1 MPTSNATGSDYRSD
15 MASVP
20 RRILITGA
28 SGFVGRHLTARLAVV
43 SHDASVFTPSL
54 DVRNREMVTATVQQ
68 TSPDVCIHL
77 AAVSTV
83 RGAEQ
88 DEEQAW
94 QVNLH
99 GTLNVARAILHHT
112 PNCQML
118 YISSADAYGDSFR
131 AGVSLT
137 ENAPLAP
144 MNTYAA
150 TKAAAD
156 LALGS
161 MVEQGLRCVRLR
173 PFNHTGPG
181 QSEQFVVAAFA
192 RQVARIAAGLQPPVL
207 NVGNIDAR
215 RDFLD
220 VRDVCA
226 AYLACIDNPGALP
239 PGAILNLASGT
250 ARRVGDILSEL
261 QTIAGTTAEVRID
274 PARVRKRDVTSAC
287 GDATLARE
295 ALGWT
300 PVIPWEQTLI
310 DVLDDWRN
318 RIGGSMQEI

>member
-1 MPTSNATGSDYRSD
+1 MPSP
-15 MASVP
+15 P

-28 SGFVGRHLTARLAVV
+28 SGFVGRHLVANLTTACPEAALFTEAIDVCN
-43 SHDASVFTPSL
+43 HEMIAASVQ
-54 DVRNREMVTATVQQ
+54 R
-68 TSPDVCIHL
+68 TSPDVCVHL

-88 DEEQAW
+88 DEDHAW

-99 GTLNVARAILHHT
+99 GTLNVAKAILCHA
-112 PNCQML
+112 PDCSL
-118 YISSADAYGDSFR
+118 LFISSADTYGDSFR
-131 AGVSLT
+131 TGVPLA

-161 MVEQGLRCVRLR
+161 MTERGLRCIRLR

-181 QSEQFVVAAFA
+181 QTERFVVAAFA

-207 NVGNIDAR
+207 NVGNIDSR

-226 AYLACIDNPGALP
+226 AYLACMNRAIALP
-239 PGAILNLASGT
+239 AGAIFNLASGT
-250 ARRVGDILSEL
+250 ARPVSDILAQL
-261 QTIAGTTAEVRID
+261 QALAGITAEVRID
-274 PARVRKRDVTSAC
+274 PARVRRHEIPSAC

-295 ALGWT
+295 TLGWT
-300 PVIPWEQTLI
+300 PNIPWEQTLR
-310 DVLDDWRN
+310 DVLGDWQARV
-318 RIGGSMQEI
+318 RASVPEV